1 MLRIGSSDLRV
12 PWESYPL
19 TACLCKQVRLIESS
33 ECGQQSSNHEVKF
46 PTAPDWVNSVCL
58 SPVPLEFSWLPQM
71 IPGPSYWPPHIR
83 PSSLPIVQ
91 SPSHQG
97 CCKCFLLGYC
107 SSHCS
112 VPKRWSNLSFQIFL
126 YSRACSWW
134 IAPPLMRLPALPCL
148 GQAAEVP
155 PAASEVHLQWLV
167 QHLLPLTGLSRRRQ
181 EENQHFH
188 PYVYQSENACWWQNG
203 WWTPAVRKFINSA
216 VVFSRF
222 RMWSH
227 YPNVQKR
234 WWESHT
240 STTSVSF
247 FFF

>member
-71 IPGPSYWPPHIR
+71 ILGPSYWPPHIR

-126 YSRACSWW
+126 YSPGLFLMNSTPTDETSCSSLPRSGCWS
-134 IAPPLMRLPALPCL
+134 APGCL
-148 GQAAEVP
+148 RSSPSVAGATSP
-155 PAASEVHLQWLV
+155 PSDWPQ
-167 QHLLPLTGLSRRRQ
+167 QT
-181 EENQHFH
+181 
-188 PYVYQSENACWWQNG
+188 
-203 WWTPAVRKFINSA
+203 
-216 VVFSRF
+216 
-222 RMWSH
+222 
-227 YPNVQKR
+227 
-234 WWESHT
+234 
-240 STTSVSF
+240 
-247 FFF
+247 